1 LKEVKKIDFKMAG
14 MILMGL
20 LSCFIVFHFLIL
32 LGVIPYGF
40 VWGGWIENTTQ
51 MYVFEV
57 VSLIINLL
65 AITIVAIK
73 SGYTKLYVPEK
84 IVKLLLWIFVIL
96 FALNTVG
103 NLFAQSKLEMLIFTP
118 FTFICT
124 IFFYRMAIE
133 DQDSY
138 S

>member
-1 LKEVKKIDFKMAG
+1 MKAMKKIDIKIAA

-32 LGVIPYGF
+32 LRIIPYGV
-40 VWGGWIENTTQ
+40 VWGGLIENTTQ
-51 MYVFEV
+51 MYVFEA
-57 VSLIINLL
+57 VSLMINLL
-65 AITIVAIK
+65 VMTIVGIK
-73 SGYTKLYVPEK
+73 SGYTKHYLPEK

-103 NLFAQSKLEMLIFTP
+103 NLFAQSKWEMFIFTP
-118 FTFICT
+118 LTFICT
-124 IFFYRMAIE
+124 LLFYRIAIE
-133 DQDSY
+133 DDNSY